1 MNIIIVGCGRVG
13 QTLAEN
19 LNNDGND
26 VTVVD
31 LSPSKVKEVTD
42 RVDVMGV
49 IGNGATHSTLQE
61 AGINN
66 ADLFI
71 AVTNSDELNLLCC
84 MVAKKEGD
92 CDTIAR
98 VKSPEDSAESLY
110 LKEQLGLAMVINP
123 QLAAAEEIARVM
135 RFPTAIKVEP
145 FAKGR
150 VSLIKFRLPSDSP
163 LIGMSVVEVINKY
176 HPEILLCTVERGDEA
191 YIVNGSTTFKEKDII
206 SLVSTTEKA
215 HAFFKKIN
223 FKGNAV
229 KDAVIAGG
237 GNITHYLCSILEK
250 SKIALTVI
258 ERDQKVCEELSS
270 TYPKTNVIFG
280 DALNKELLFEEGISN
295 VDAFVALTNHD
306 EDNILLSLFYKEEGH
321 GKLFTKINRTDYGN
335 VINKL
340 DFDTVICPKNI
351 TSDIILRFVRASA
364 NTKGS
369 NVETLYNVVDGKVE
383 ASEFLVKAGSPII
396 GIPLSKLTFKPNV
409 LVAAITRDDKVI
421 IPRGQDVIQ
430 ENDYVVVVTK
440 ELSPSDVTDVLDQ

>member
-31 LSPSKVKEVTD
+31 LSPTKVKDVTD
-42 RVDVMGV
+42 KVDVMGV

-61 AGINN
+61 AGIKN

-98 VKSPEDSAESLY
+98 VKSPEYSAEAPY

-123 QLAAAEEIARVM
+123 QFAAAEEIARVM
-135 RFPTAIKVEP
+135 RFPTAIKIEP
-145 FAKGR
+145 FAKGK

-163 LIGMSVVEVINKY
+163 LVGMSVVDVIIKY
-176 HPEILLCTVERGDEA
+176 RPEILLCTVERGEEV
-191 YIVNGSTTFKEKDII
+191 YIVNGATTFKEKDVI
-206 SLVSTTEKA
+206 SLVSTTENV
-215 HAFFKKIN
+215 HDFFKKIN

-250 SKIALTVI
+250 SKIGLTVI
-258 ERDQKVCEELSS
+258 ERDPKVCEELSS
-270 TYPKTNVIFG
+270 SYPKTNVILG
-280 DALNKELLFEEGISN
+280 DALNKELLFEEGILSA
-295 VDAFVALTNHD
+295 DAFVALTNHD
-306 EDNILLSLFYKEEGH
+306 EDNILLSLFYKEEGQ
-321 GKLFTKINRTDYGN
+321 GKLFTKINRTDYDN
-335 VINKL
+335 VISKL

-369 NVETLYNVVDGKVE
+369 NVETLYNVVEGKVE

-409 LVAAITRDDKVI
+409 LVASITRGNKVI
-421 IPRGQDVIQ
+421 IPRGQDVIE
-430 ENDYVVVVTK
+430 ENDYVVIVTK
-440 ELSPSDVTDVLDQ
+440 ELSPSDITDVLD